1 MAQIKTQ
8 QYAGNTQ
15 TAEQKFAQAAYFSK
29 SKISK
34 ALSVMKQK
42 VSNWTSKFSSGSP
55 LLASSI
61 MIRDARDRVL
71 IKQAD
76 ATEYRRLLA
85 VF

>member
-1 MAQIKTQ
+1 MAQITTQ

-15 TAEQKFAQAAYFSK
+15 TAEQKFAQAAYFLK

-34 ALSVMKQK
+34 
-42 VSNWTSKFSSGSP
+42 FFSGSSS
-55 LLASSI
+55 LASSI
-61 MIRDARDRVL
+61 MIQDARDRVS
-71 IKQAD
+71 IKKVD

>member
-1 MAQIKTQ
+1 MAQIITQ

-15 TAEQKFAQAAYFSK
+15 TAELKFAQAAYFSK
-29 SKISK
+29 SKISN

-42 VSNWTSKFSSGSP
+42 VSEWTSKFSSGSSS
-55 LLASSI
+55 LASSI
-61 MIRDARDRVL
+61 MIQDARDRVS
-71 IKQAD
+71 IKKVD